1 MMSDF
6 TLQPS
11 IYSKLAEKRVLCLN
25 GAIDTEIAGR
35 LAAHFIYLELE
46 SKKKEITLIINS
58 TGGVVDGGLF
68 TIYDAIQSVTCPVK
82 TVCIGEAYSAA
93 AVILSAGSPGLR
105 FAYPHSKIMIHSVHQ
120 EEMVGNSDEIKQEIK
135 VVKSLNQTMM
145 EILAR
150 HTKNKLSK
158 VKRDCRKDKYMSAPE
173 ALKYGLIDQIVEPEK
188 ILSELL
194 LE

>member
-1 MMSDF
+1 MMNDYAI
-6 TLQPS
+6 QPS
-11 IYSKLAEKRVLCLN
+11 IYSKLSEKRVLCLN
-25 GAIDTEIAGR
+25 GPIDTENAAK
-35 LAAHFIYLELE
+35 LAAYFIYLELE

-58 TGGVVDGGLF
+58 IGGVVDGGLF
-68 TIYDAIQSVTCPVK
+68 TIYDAMQSVACPIR

-93 AVILSAGSPGLR
+93 AVILCSGSPGLR
-105 FAYPHSKIMIHSVHQ
+105 FAYPHSKIMIHSVQQ
-120 EEMVGNSDEIKQEIK
+120 EEMVGNSEEIKREIK

-145 EILAR
+145 EIIAR

-188 ILSELL
+188 VLYELL
-194 LE
+194 VE

>member
-1 MMSDF
+1 
-6 TLQPS
+6 
-11 IYSKLAEKRVLCLN
+11 
-25 GAIDTEIAGR
+25 
-35 LAAHFIYLELE
+35 
-46 SKKKEITLIINS
+46 
-58 TGGVVDGGLF
+58 
-68 TIYDAIQSVTCPVK
+68 
-82 TVCIGEAYSAA
+82 
-93 AVILSAGSPGLR
+93 
-105 FAYPHSKIMIHSVHQ
+105 MIHSVHQ